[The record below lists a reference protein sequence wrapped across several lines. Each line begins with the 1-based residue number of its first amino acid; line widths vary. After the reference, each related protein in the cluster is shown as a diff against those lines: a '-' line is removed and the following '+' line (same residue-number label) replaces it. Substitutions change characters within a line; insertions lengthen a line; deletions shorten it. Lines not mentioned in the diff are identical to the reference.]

1 MISRCGGCGDRIDVR
16 TAVRVGHGLGRLCAL
31 CAPVA
36 DEVAE
41 IHLFELELAI
51 EAVNQAIELAKEL
64 FPVPEAGGGPSR

>member
-1 MISRCGGCGDRIDVR
+1 MNRPRCGGCSDRIDVR

-31 CAPVA
+31 A
-36 DEVAE
+36 DEVVE